1 MKKIFKFFPAALA
14 VMALASCSDID
25 APDQNGAYTTS
36 EKGDLIV
43 EVEQFDNLSATRAY
57 RDADGNSLTFKN
69 KDIVKIYDDEL
80 YKYDI
85 YEFKDN
91 AFYLQEGEEKIL
103 ATPKYGLFPGDMVVR
118 GYYDKP
124 SKTTVAEFAIP
135 ETIVYD
141 AESEIKVGDKVLYA
155 ANLPMFGL
163 AEDLGEKVGVKKL
176 RHVCGVLKLQLDDTF
191 SNATWLRLI
200 SSEKALSGTF
210 VAKLT
215 ASTEDARKA
224 VKLEEGLADLKT
236 EKYIYIDLRNIPSR
250 KSVIY
255 IPIIPGIDANADGLH
270 LDYTTEN
277 ATEGDY
283 VGTWT
288 ESGLKFPKEVI
299 AQNKLYEAEHA
310 FQLTNMNPIKV
321 NALLDQYKETTSP
334 IDLVLANDFK
344 IDGSTNGYQINIPAL
359 NEGVDVSIKLGET
372 FGAKT
377 GEGWNNSVSGLDI
390 QDLDAND
397 PFEGTFTLD
406 LGGKFETADVKK
418 AGHLNINLP
427 NADVKLI
434 GDFTT
439 MLGTKNLNITAAK
452 SVTFGD
458 GTNATVIPQNT
469 SLFNLG
475 STKKLNVA
483 AKAIVGKDITS
494 TVKNI
499 EAEIS
504 GRVLGAIDFTTL
516 YNSKLT
522 LNSDLTYE
530 ANASDRIVVTGNVTT
545 GGDIEIALK
554 SEGEAIQG
562 TLTMKGSNTDLDLKS
577 GYVNAIV
584 VDVANT
590 GEWESPFI
598 NFNLDKNVEIPVEGS
613 ATPRIQ
619 GQKAFNSLT
628 ITNGKVNYTKCIWD
642 GQNISDVTYALGST
656 KYNNKYVTFN
666 DGTTTVTEA
675 IFTASQLRSIQAIGA
690 DANIYLDLDLN
701 NKAWTGTELTNGG
714 IIRGT
719 TNLVDSKRKTII
731 SNLNLAAAGGF
742 IKTVSGASA
751 LSINDLTIDGVTATH
766 TAALAG
772 IGALVGNVTATGKLT
787 VSNVDVKNIAIAA
800 NSKDGKIL
808 SLKTVGGLIG
818 QVTGG
823 ADVDLVKTTTAGTI
837 DAYSEIGGFI
847 GASASAVKFDK
858 DCKAEVTIAQ
868 SFDSGASLDIDY
880 AKIGGFI
887 GTVTGTKNITING
900 AATPTM
906 PTHKGEA
913 IEYISNTEA
922 GVGVFYKYVPNT
934 NQPYVGY
941 SGAGSA
947 SYAYALGTITVNNAA
962 GTEKVADYVQ
972 AKFGDVS
979 KKNPDAAYGAKEAA
993 AYSFAKK

>member
-14 VMALASCSDID
+14 VLALASCSDID
-25 APDQNGAYTTS
+25 SPEQNTGYTTS
-36 EKGDLIV
+36 DKGDLIV
-43 EVEQFDNLSATRAY
+43 EVEPFDNLAATRAY
-57 RDADGNSLTFKN
+57 RDADGNNLTFKN
-69 KDIVKIYDDEL
+69 KDVVKIYDDEL

-85 YEFKDN
+85 YEFNND
-91 AFYLQEGEEKIL
+91 AFYLQDEKIL
-103 ATPKYGLFPGDMVVR
+103 TTPKYGLFPGDMVVR

-141 AESEIKVGDKVLYA
+141 AESETKVGNKVLYA
-155 ANLPMFGL
+155 ANLPMFGV
-163 AEDLGEKVGVKKL
+163 AEDLGNKVGVKKL

-200 SSEKALSGTF
+200 STEKALSGTF

-215 ASTEDARKA
+215 ATSDEARKA
-224 VKLEEGLADLKT
+224 VKLEEGLSDLKT
-236 EKYIYIDLRNIPSR
+236 EKFIYIDLRNIPSR

-277 ATEGDY
+277 ATEGQY

-310 FQLTNMNPIKV
+310 FKLTDMSPNKV
-321 NALLDQYKETTSP
+321 NALLDQYKETSAP
-334 IDLVLANDFK
+334 IELELADNFK
-344 IDGSTNGYQINIPAL
+344 IDGSANGYQINIPAL
-359 NEGVDVSIKLGET
+359 NDGVDVSIKLGET
-372 FGAKT
+372 FGAGT
-377 GEGWNNSVSGLDI
+377 GEGWANSVSGLDI
-390 QDLDAND
+390 QDYDAND

-406 LGGKFETADVKK
+406 LGGIFETANVNN

-427 NADVKLI
+427 NADVVLI
-434 GDFTT
+434 GNYTS
-439 MLGTKNLNITAAK
+439 MLNAKNLNITAAK

-458 GTNATVIPQNT
+458 GTNTTVIPSTAN
-469 SLFNLG
+469 LFALG
-475 STKKLNVA
+475 TTKKLTVA
-483 AKAIVGKDITS
+483 AKATVAKDITS

-504 GRVLGAIDFTTL
+504 GRVLGAIDFTAL

-530 ANASDRIVVTGNVTT
+530 ANAADRIVVTGNVTT
-545 GGDIEIALK
+545 GGDIEVALK
-554 SEGEAIQG
+554 NEGEAIAG
-562 TLTMKGSNTDLDLKS
+562 TLTMKGSNTDLSLKS
-577 GYVNAIV
+577 GYINAIV

-590 GEWESPFI
+590 GEWEDPYI
-598 NFNLDKNVEIPVEGS
+598 NFNLDENVEIPVEGS
-613 ATPRIQ
+613 TTPRIQ

-628 ITNGKVNYTKCIWD
+628 ITNGDVNYTKCIWD
-642 GQNISDVTYALGST
+642 GQTISDVAYAVGSN
-656 KYNNKYVTFN
+656 KYNNKYVTYTN
-666 DGTTTVTEA
+666 GTADATA
-675 IFTASQLRSIQAIGA
+675 IFTASQLRSIEAIGA
-690 DANIYLDLDLN
+690 DANLYLDLDLN

-714 IIRGT
+714 ILKGT

-731 SNLNLAAAGGF
+731 SNLNLNAAGGF
-742 IKTVSGASA
+742 VKTVSGANA
-751 LSINDLTIDGVTATH
+751 INIKDLTIDGVTITH

-772 IGALVGNVTATGKLT
+772 VGALVGNVTATNTLT
-787 VSNVDVKNIAIAA
+787 INNVDVKNIAIAA
-800 NSKDGKIL
+800 NSKDNKVL
-808 SLKTVGGLIG
+808 SLKKVGGLIG
-818 QVTGG
+818 QVTGTNTV
-823 ADVDLVKTTTAGTI
+823 ALVKTTTAGTI

-847 GASASAVKFDK
+847 GASAAAVTIDK
-858 DCKAEVTIAQ
+858 DSKAEVTISQ
-868 SFDSGASLDIDY
+868 SYESGASLDIDY

-887 GTVTGTKNITING
+887 GTVTGTKDITING
-900 AATPTM
+900 AATPAM

-922 GVGVFYKYVPNT
+922 GVGVFYKYVPNA

-941 SGAGSA
+941 SGAGST
-947 SYAYALGTITVNNAA
+947 SYTYTLGEITVNNAA
-962 GTEKVADYVQ
+962 GSVVAKYVQ

-979 KKNPDAAYGAKEAA
+979 KKAPETNYGDKEAA